1 MKSNPLMEL
10 SRHRLQQQWI
20 PAGLI
25 GLAVTLLIGILWISA
40 PAVLETWEWRTY
52 DLRMQWRGARPTTN
66 QLMLIS
72 RDEKSDARFGVG
84 IWDRAVFAKMITA
97 LHRAGASVIALDFY
111 FGEASPQE
119 RGGKLSD
126 QALVDAAATAGTVL
140 FPLRVSFDHD
150 VEDMPVLPP
159 RLKQRLLDGGS
170 PIDPVFLQR
179 LPQAGSISTLMPG
192 LINMAQ
198 GFGHI
203 GASSDPDGVYRR
215 VPIFV
220 NGGGT
225 TIPAMGVA
233 LAAAYLKVKP
243 NAMRLIPG
251 ETLELKGAIF
261 PDGTRR
267 DLSMPVDMRGNILI
281 DYVGRWVDDPFPNQH
296 FSFVDVWDSI
306 EGKGAEEELRKYVAG
321 KAVLILHAALESD
334 KRRTPLELTAPG
346 GFILANTF
354 STVVAGR
361 GLRLLPNWMQ
371 WGTIMAF
378 TTAVAWMVL
387 AFPIW
392 RGLMAAG
399 GLGGGYLFAT
409 YVWFVSF
416 NVVGP
421 MVGPMVGLVLATGS
435 ALAWT
440 SRLSFGQIQES
451 ESKRLVLQQEVMGL
465 QELLGEQEAH
475 VKRSESEFVNA
486 QSTSVVL
493 QQELKDLQKLLSEQ
507 EIHIKLVESDLAA
520 TQAAANTGQI
530 RSALVRESLEAELRR
545 VKEEKTR
552 TEQSAMQLRGRFD
565 HEMQVRDSRE
575 AELHQVKEDLEK
587 TKQALMERTNKPTDL
602 WVVEIKSS
610 VFSSAEAQELR
621 KQCEDNKII
630 TNDPGVLNIWKLL
643 RKAAPFNKII
653 LILGESGTG
662 KERFAKAA
670 HDLSGRRGRFIPVNM
685 ATIEQEH
692 AESRLFGHVKGAF
705 TDAVRDHDGHF
716 LQANNG
722 TLFLDEIGELQLN
735 LQAKLLRVLEDKAI
749 WSMGAKESKPVD
761 VRVVCATNRDL
772 EQEVKEGR
780 FREDLYHRLNVITLR
795 LPPLRE
801 RPDDIPLL
809 AKYFVDQM
817 VQDEHLPKIE
827 LSQGAVDRLKVWP
840 WRGNIR
846 ELRNVLE
853 KAIVFA
859 DGSVITE
866 HNLGLGKESEESVE
880 MPIGGT
886 ESPMTLNTTGSD
898 LDPDELRLLTA
909 LRRHSFAIGSAA
921 EELDWSRDTVTE
933 WWKGLCFKTLV
944 KHEFDLDKAAASL
957 AKESGLA
964 KLVLKKLNEYVK
976 GLDKVVT
983 AEPPSIDFHA
993 WCKKHFRNLPARYYP
1008 SVETLIRSRVV

>member
-1 MKSNPLMEL
+1 M
-10 SRHRLQQQWI
+10 

-25 GLAVTLLIGILWISA
+25 GLAVTLLLGLLWISA
-40 PAVLETWEWRTY
+40 PAIFETWELRTY
-52 DLRMQWRGARPTTN
+52 DLRMQWRGARPATD
-66 QLMLIS
+66 QLVLIS

-140 FPLRVSFDHD
+140 FPLRVSLDHD
-150 VEDMPVLPP
+150 MEGMPVLPP
-159 RLKQRLLDGGS
+159 RLKQRLMDGG
-170 PIDPVFLQR
+170 PLIDPVSLQR
-179 LPQAGSISTLMPG
+179 FPQTGSISTLMPG
-192 LINMAQ
+192 LINVAH

-220 NGGGT
+220 NGGGA

-243 NAMRLIPG
+243 DAIRFIPG
-251 ETLELKGAIF
+251 EALVLKGAVF
-261 PDGTRR
+261 PDRTQS
-267 DLSMPVDMRGNILI
+267 DLSMPVDLRGNLLI
-281 DYVGRWVDDPFPNQH
+281 DYVGRWVDDPFPHRH

-306 EGKGAEEELRKYVAG
+306 EGKGTEEELRKHVAG

-354 STVVAGR
+354 STVVAGT
-361 GLRLLPNWMQ
+361 GLRLPPNWMQ
-371 WGTIMAF
+371 WASIMTL

-392 RGLMAAG
+392 RGLVAAG
-399 GLGGGYLFAT
+399 ALGGGYLFAT
-409 YVWFVSF
+409 YLWFVSF
-416 NVVGP
+416 GVVGP
-421 MVGPMVGLVLATGS
+421 LVGPMVGLALATGG
-435 ALAWT
+435 ALTWT
-440 SRLSFGQIQES
+440 SRLRFGQIQES
-451 ESKRLVLQQEVMGL
+451 ESKRLVLQQEVMSL
-465 QELLGEQEAH
+465 QELLGEQETH
-475 VKRSESEFVNA
+475 VKQLEGEFATA

-493 QQELKDLQKLLSEQ
+493 QQELSDLQKLLGEQ
-507 EIHIKLVESDLAA
+507 EIHIERVESDLAS
-520 TQAAANTGQI
+520 TQTAANAGQI
-530 RSALVRESLEAELRR
+530 QSAQVRESLEAELRR
-545 VKEEKTR
+545 VKEEKTI
-552 TEQSAMQLRGRFD
+552 TEHSAMQLQGRFD
-565 HEMQVRDSRE
+565 HEMRVRAGRE
-575 AELHQVKEDLEK
+575 AELRQVKEDLVK
-587 TKQALMERTNKPTDL
+587 TKQALMELTAKRTDP
-602 WVVEIKSS
+602 WVAGIKNS
-610 VFSSAEAQELR
+610 VLSHAEAQELR
-621 KQCEDNKII
+621 RQCEDQKIV
-630 TNDPGVLNIWKLL
+630 TNDPVLLNIWKLL

-716 LQANNG
+716 LQAHNG

-749 WSMGAKESKPVD
+749 WPMGAKESKPVD

-780 FREDLYHRLNVITLR
+780 FREDLYHRLNVITLC

-809 AKYFVDQM
+809 ARYFVDQM
-817 VQDEHLPKIE
+817 VQDEHLPKVE

-840 WRGNIR
+840 WKGNIR
-846 ELRNVLE
+846 ELKNALE

-866 HNLGLGKESEESVE
+866 QNLGLGKKSEASWA
-880 MPIGGT
+880 MPIGVT
-886 ESPMTLNTTGSD
+886 ESPTTLDRTDSD

-909 LRRHSFAIGSAA
+909 LRRHCFAIGSAA

-944 KHEFDLDKAAASL
+944 KHEFDLDKAATSL

-964 KLVLKKLNEYVK
+964 TLVLKKLNEYVN
-976 GLDKVVT
+976 GLDRVMT
-983 AEPPSIDFHA
+983 AEPPSTDIHA

-1008 SVETLIRSRVV
+1008 AIETLIRSRVV